1 MSDTV
6 AARDGAIGTP
16 ARAAADE
23 GARRGVGSAPWL
35 SPDERAALGRDAR
48 AATPRSSHAAWEPS
62 VDRPDPV
69 AQLVEQAE
77 GRVPDLV
84 PIRYGRMLVSPLA
97 FYRGAANIMASD
109 LATTPAS
116 GLRVQLCGDAH
127 LSNFGGFG
135 SPERDLVF
143 DINDFDETLP
153 GPWEWDVKRLA
164 ASMVVAGRDSGLT
177 TEECRGL
184 ATSAVG
190 EYRTAMRQFAEW
202 SNLEVWYARL
212 HEAEIA
218 QRLVRRL
225 DKKSRRRLER
235 NVARARTKDSMRA
248 FAKLTHLVDGEPR
261 IVSDP
266 PLIVPMEEISQ
277 GDTQLE
283 NEVLDA
289 AIGGYYES
297 LDRDRRRLLD
307 GYRVVHSAHKVV
319 GVGSV
324 GTRAWIMLLLGR
336 DGQDP
341 LFLQF
346 KQAQRSVLAP
356 HAGRSAFLNEG
367 RRVVE
372 GQRLLQAA
380 SDILLGWT
388 RVKLR
393 GQSFDFH
400 VRQLWDWKASADV
413 AAMKHSG
420 LDAYGR
426 SCGWTLAHGHARSGD
441 RIAIASYLGRGC
453 NFDAAVAAFA
463 VGYADQNERD
473 YQAFVKA
480 VESGRLDVQPV

>member
-1 MSDTV
+1 V
-6 AARDGAIGTP
+6 DGAGR
-16 ARAAADE
+16 RA
-23 GARRGVGSAPWL
+23 VGNAPWL
-35 SPDERAALGRDAR
+35 SPGERAALGRDAR

-62 VDRPDPV
+62 ADRPDPV
-69 AQLVEQAE
+69 ALLVEQAE

-84 PIRYGRMLVSPLA
+84 PIRYGRMLVSPFT

-135 SPERDLVF
+135 SPDRELVF

-164 ASMVVAGRDSGLT
+164 ASMVIAGRDSGFT

-184 ATSAVG
+184 AMSAVR
-190 EYRTAMRQFAEW
+190 EYRTAMRQFAER
-202 SNLEVWYARL
+202 SNLDVWYARL
-212 HEAEIA
+212 DEADFA
-218 QRLVRRL
+218 QRHARGV
-225 DKKSRRRLER
+225 DKQTRRRFER
-235 NVARARTKDSMRA
+235 KVAKARTKDSMRA
-248 FAKLTHLVDGEPR
+248 LTKLTHVVDGEPR

-266 PLIVPMEEISQ
+266 PLIVPIEEVSQ

-283 NEVLDA
+283 DEVLDA
-289 AIGGYYES
+289 AVGGYHES
-297 LDRDRRRLLD
+297 LDRHRRRLLE
-307 GYRVVHSAHKVV
+307 GYRVAHSARKVV

-336 DGQDP
+336 DEQDP

-380 SDILLGWT
+380 SDFLLGWT

-393 GQSFDFH
+393 GQSFDFY

-413 AAMKHSG
+413 AEMNLSTV
-420 LDAYGR
+420 DAFGR
-426 SCGWTLAHGHARSGD
+426 SCGWTLARGHARSGD
-441 RIAIASYLGRGC
+441 RIAIASYLGKGGK
-453 NFDAAVAAFA
+453 FDAAVAEFA

-473 YQAFVKA
+473 HEAFVKA
-480 VESGRLDVQPV
+480 VESERLDAQPV